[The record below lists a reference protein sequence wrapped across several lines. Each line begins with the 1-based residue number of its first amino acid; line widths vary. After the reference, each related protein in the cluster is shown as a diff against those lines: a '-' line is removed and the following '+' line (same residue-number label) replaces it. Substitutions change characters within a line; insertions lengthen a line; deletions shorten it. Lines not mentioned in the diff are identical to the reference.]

1 MISDYDRPM
10 TVVDEEIERRPWL
23 AYVILLAIIL
33 LMGLV
38 GAME

>member
-1 MISDYDRPM
+1 M
-10 TVVDEEIERRPWL
+10 TVVDEEIERHPWL
-23 AYVILLAIIL
+23 FGAIVLVVVL

>member
-1 MISDYDRPM
+1 M
-10 TVVDEEIERRPWL
+10 TVVDEEIERHPWL
-23 AYVILLAIIL
+23 AHVILLAIVI